1 MVSTRAETISVDH
14 LTRATVA
21 NVLRAQG
28 MPFEEVLEVLVA
40 DPVTVTRYLE
50 LHGERLEE
58 LAAEQR
64 AALER
69 VRWFLLESRD
79 AIGA

>member
-1 MVSTRAETISVDH
+1 MVSTKAESLSASH
-14 LTRATVA
+14 LTRAIVA

-28 MPFEEVLEVLVA
+28 MPFEEVHEVLTA
-40 DPVTVTRYLE
+40 DPVTITRYLE

-64 AALER
+64 AELER
-69 VRWFLLESRD
+69 VRCFLLESCD

>member
-1 MVSTRAETISVDH
+1 MDQ
-14 LTRATVA
+14 LTKATVA

-28 MPFEEVLEVLVA
+28 MPFEEVREILIA
-40 DPVTVTRYLE
+40 DPVTITRHLE

-58 LAAEQR
+58 FAAEQR

-69 VRWFLLESRD
+69 VRWLLLESYD